1 MGLGKLHLELDPAR
15 RIRYFEDFPLGETI
29 ELGSHQFTR
38 ESIVAF
44 GTAFDP
50 QVYHVDPARAR
61 TSIWGGLI
69 ASGWQTA
76 SVYMRLLVDNL
87 MGATESLGSPGL
99 DSLKWLRPVREG
111 DTLRARITFLETTPS
126 RSRPDRG
133 IVRSRGEMV
142 NQDGEVVMQLEAINF
157 YGRRP
162 PAGAPPL
169 RD

>member
-1 MGLGKLHLELDPAR
+1 MR
-15 RIRYFEDFPLGETI
+15 RIRYFEDFPVGETL
-29 ELGSHQFTR
+29 ELGSHQLSA

-50 QVYHVDPARAR
+50 QVYHADPERAK
-61 TSIWGGLI
+61 TSVWGGLI

-76 SVYMRLLVDNL
+76 AIYMRLLVDNL
-87 MGATESLGSPGL
+87 LGATASLGSPGL
-99 DSLKWLRPVREG
+99 DSLKWLKPVRPG
-111 DTLRARITFLETTPS
+111 DTLRARITFVDCTPS

-142 NQDGEVVMQLEAINF
+142 NQHDEVVMQLEAINF
-157 YGRRP
+157 FARRP
-162 PAGAPPL
+162 

>member
-1 MGLGKLHLELDPAR
+1 MR
-15 RIRYFEDFPLGETI
+15 RIVADIRYFEDFPVGQTL
-29 ELGSHQFTR
+29 ELGSQQFSA

-50 QVYHVDPARAR
+50 QIYHVDPERAKR
-61 TSIWGGLI
+61 SVWGGLI

-87 MGATESLGSPGL
+87 LSATESLGSPGL
-99 DSLKWLRPVREG
+99 DSLKWLRPVRPG
-111 DTLRARITFLETTPS
+111 DTLRARITFLESTPS

-142 NQDGEVVMQLEAINF
+142 NQHDEVVMQIEAVNF
-157 YGRRP
+157 FARRP
-162 PAGAPPL
+162 ASNEPAQL
-169 RD
+169 E